1 MAWYSKAVTMHR
13 ACVAFVTMVLPLKVK
28 GKVFYGQEPPS
39 GESTTT
45 ECGFNY
51 QLRAVI
57 TEVAQWGA
65 PSCSQPQAATNNGVR
80 DGRSNWLVAPP
91 PYTGQYPLSSTYFTL
106 QCGLQITRL
115 AALSQP
121 RTCDFRMP
129 DQRSAGAATQG
140 FIICINNNTHWLLF
154 KPRSLEKFT
163 SL

>member
-1 MAWYSKAVTMHR
+1 MYILYDIKINQHGTIFSLNNIM
-13 ACVAFVTMVLPLKVK
+13 FIYMVWTWEIHKKKK
-28 GKVFYGQEPPS
+28 GKVVYGQEPLS

-51 QLRAVI
+51 QLLAVI

-65 PSCSQPQAATNNGVR
+65 PSCSQPQPAKDNGVR
-80 DGRSNWLVAPP
+80 DGRSNRLVAPP
-91 PYTGQYPLSSTYFTL
+91 TLYTGQYPLSSMYCTL

-129 DQRSAGAATQG
+129 DQRTAGAATQG
-140 FIICINNNTHWLLF
+140 IKLVYIYLVYIY
-154 KPRSLEKFT
+154 
-163 SL
+163 